1 MTNPPNQ
8 GPPQGPH
15 QGSQQGPGQSPNQWG
30 SPGSQSSAPP
40 PQPPG
45 GGQYGQQPP
54 GYGPPSGG
62 PGQYG
67 QQPYGQPG
75 AGAGGGLPPQAGQTQ
90 FGGPDQP
97 RKNNTPMLIGVGV
110 IVLALI
116 AGLIWFFTRE
126 DDTVTSTP
134 ATTTSQQSTD
144 PAGTTA
150 QTSEPESTEPETTQA
165 ESTEPEST
173 APETTTAQ
181 STAATT
187 AKNTGSVPKDPGKY
201 KTVGSKAFTKVP
213 ASVGDYV
220 NVAPDATGTLLV
232 LYTHKGDKNKLVMAS
247 VLPFGSDGTESRS
260 ELVNPQVVGDFVCG
274 EFEQDE
280 TDEPGS
286 SCIIDIS
293 DGFVQFIASED
304 VATTAQLFKQWLSGA
319 MA

>member
-15 QGSQQGPGQSPNQWG
+15 HGPQQGPQQGPNQWG
-30 SPGSQSSAPP
+30 SPGSQPSAQPPQQPQGYGAPP
-40 PQPPG
+40 
-45 GGQYGQQPP
+45 
-54 GYGPPSGG
+54 GG

-75 AGAGGGLPPQAGQTQ
+75 YGPGGGQPPHPGQTQ
-90 FGGPDQP
+90 FGGAPEP

-110 IVLALI
+110 LVLALI

-126 DDTVTSTP
+126 DDQVSSTP
-134 ATTTSQQSTD
+134 ATTNSQQSTD
-144 PAGTTA
+144 PASTTP
-150 QTSEPESTEPETTQA
+150 QTSEPESTEPETT
-165 ESTEPEST
+165 EPETT
-173 APETTTAQ
+173 APETSAP
-181 STAATT
+181 ATT
-187 AKNTGSVPKDPGKY
+187 KNTGNVPKDPGKY
-201 KTVGSKAFTKVP
+201 TTVGSKAFAKVP
-213 ASVGDYV
+213 ASVGEYV
-220 NVAPDATGTLLV
+220 NVSPEATGTLLV
-232 LYTHKGDKNKLVMAS
+232 LYTHKGDSNKLVMAS

-280 TDEPGS
+280 TEEPGS

-304 VATTAQLFKQWLSGA
+304 VATTAQLFKQWLTAA
-319 MA
+319 MS